1 MNVRTQFSALRT
13 AVLFLVLFPTLLS
26 ALLLSGCS
34 EGAWNNPN
42 PSIKSDDSG
51 FTKKILYSNFAIRPK
66 HLDPARAYSSDESR
80 FIDQI
85 YEPPLQYHYLKR
97 PYELEPLTLTEM
109 PKVSYLDADGN
120 VLLNASQD
128 DVQDPAYSVYHLNI
142 KPGIRYQPH
151 PAFAKNAQGDAFY
164 DFQSVDESANFN
176 GLDDFTERGS
186 KELVAADYIYQIKRL
201 ADPKRLAPLRALLS
215 NYIVGMTEFSQA
227 VDDVRN
233 KMQAADQSNAW
244 LDLRTLNMAGLEQI
258 DEHSFTITLKGKYPQ
273 FKYWLAF
280 HFFAP
285 VPVEADRFYHQPGLI
300 DKNITLD
307 WLPVGTGAYMM
318 TKNNPNAEI
327 VLSRNP
333 NFHDEQY
340 PSEGEADDVSAGLLT
355 DAGKALP
362 FIDEAVFRLEK
373 EAIPIWTKFLQGY
386 YDRSGVGSD
395 SFDQAVNVS
404 IEGIGLSDEMRD
416 KGIKLSRAVIPATYY
431 TGFNMLDPVV
441 GDSGSPEER
450 ARARKLRQAISI
462 VWNQEEFIAIFQ
474 NGRGETAM
482 GPVPPGFFG
491 YQAGAEGI
499 NDVAFEWHEA
509 TNEPVRKAIDVAK
522 QLLSEAGYP
531 GGRDVKTGKPLVLNF
546 DASSSTKARLS
557 WMSKQLAKIDIQL
570 NFRITDY
577 NRFKEKM
584 STGNAQ
590 VFAYGWLA
598 DYPDPENFLF
608 LLHSEQ
614 GQVSSG
620 GSGVN
625 SSNYSNPE
633 YDRLFEKMRA
643 MDNGPARQ
651 QVIDEML
658 VILRHDTPW
667 ASAFHP
673 HSYTLNNE
681 WVQNTKPHG
690 ISKATL
696 KYLNLNAELRAQ
708 RQKEW
713 NVPVVWPLV
722 LVFLLLASLIVPG
735 MMAFKRRQSQTIGE
749 PRMSVQSTDSNTD
762 SQRGA

>member
-1 MNVRTQFSALRT
+1 MNFRTHVSALRT
-13 AVLFLVLFPTLLS
+13 AALSLVLSPALLT

-34 EGAWNNPN
+34 DGAWNNPN
-42 PSIKSDDSG
+42 PTINREAESDPIRAA
-51 FTKKILYSNFAIRPK
+51 KKVLYSNFALRPK

-109 PKVSYLDADGN
+109 PTVTYLDSDGR
-120 VLLNASQD
+120 AITDSTQA
-128 DVQDPAYSVYHLNI
+128 PAFSVYHLSI

-151 PAFAKNAQGDAFY
+151 PAFAKNAQGQAFY
-164 DFQSVDESANFN
+164 DFTDASASAVFN
-176 GLDDFTERGS
+176 NLDDFTERGS
-186 KELVAADYIYQIKRL
+186 KELVAADYLYQIKRL

-215 NYIVGMTEFSQA
+215 NHIVGMREFSAEVKALRQTMDA
-227 VDDVRN
+227 
-233 KMQAADQSNAW
+233 NAW
-244 LDLRTLNMAGLEQI
+244 LDLRALKMTGLKQL
-258 DEHSFTITLKGKYPQ
+258 DDHNFTITLKGKYPQ

-285 VPVEADRFYHQPGLI
+285 VPVEADRFYHLPGLI

-333 NFHDEQY
+333 NYHAEQY
-340 PSEGEADDVSAGLLT
+340 PNVGEAGDEAAGLLK
-355 DAGKALP
+355 DAGKTLP
-362 FIDEAVFRLEK
+362 FIDKVVFRLEK

-404 IEGIGLSDEMRD
+404 VEGIGLSDEMRD
-416 KGIKLSRAVIPATYY
+416 KGIKLSRAVEPATYY
-431 TGFNMLDPVV
+431 TGFNMLDAVV
-441 GDSGSPEER
+441 GNTGTEAEKE
-450 ARARKLRQAISI
+450 RARKLRQAISI

-491 YQAGAEGI
+491 YQAGGEGI
-499 NDVAFEWHEA
+499 NKVAFEWDDI
-509 TNEPVRKAIDVAK
+509 NGEPKRKAIAVAK
-522 QLLSEAGYP
+522 QLLVEAGYP
-531 GGRDVKTGKPLVLNF
+531 NGRDVKTGKPLVLNF
-546 DASSSTKARLS
+546 DSSASTKARLS
-557 WMSKQLAKIDIQL
+557 WMSKQLAKLDIQL

-633 YDRLFEKMRA
+633 YDRLFEQMRS

-651 QVIDEML
+651 KVIDEML
-658 VILRHDTPW
+658 AILRHDTPW

-681 WVQNTKPHG
+681 WVKNTKPHG

-696 KYLNLNAELRAQ
+696 KYLNLDTELRAQ

-713 NVPVVWPLV
+713 NAPVVWPLI

-735 MMAFKRRQSQTIGE
+735 MMAFKRRQSQTIA
-749 PRMSVQSTDSNTD
+749 S
-762 SQRGA
+762 GAASEAAPKAAPKKMGN